1 MTVAQFYL
9 THPLSSPPFS
19 LNLDFPPVGNSVSE
33 FATFSDSCFTQL
45 RILLGDFSYAKIESS
60 HRILGPIYFFLYIFV
75 MFFILLN
82 VFLAIITD
90 SYADVKLSQSGT
102 ANHAGEL
109 KASKV
114 FGSRS
119 KKIHHAVSVIPLEST
134 SNDHRYRHTQSNNE
148 RTTTREQHQQQC
160 NNKSS
165 NNGQRQ
171 Q

>member
-1 MTVAQFYL
+1 MTAAQFYL
-9 THPLSSPPFS
+9 THPLSSPPSF

-109 KASKV
+109 KASKFV
-114 FGSRS
+114 FLMVFDVLVT
-119 KKIHHAVSVIPLEST
+119 KCKNPLCG
-134 SNDHRYRHTQSNNE
+134 E
-148 RTTTREQHQQQC
+148 RDTA
-160 NNKSS
+160 
-165 NNGQRQ
+165 
-171 Q
+171 